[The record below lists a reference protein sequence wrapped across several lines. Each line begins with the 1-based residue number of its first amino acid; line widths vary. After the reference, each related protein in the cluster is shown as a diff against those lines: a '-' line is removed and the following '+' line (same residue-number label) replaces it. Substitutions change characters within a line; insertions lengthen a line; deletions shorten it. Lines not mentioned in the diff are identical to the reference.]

1 LEDYKFSEAS
11 NALYQFVWHEFCD
24 WYVELAKLYL
34 YQGGGEKRQE
44 LTKRTL
50 SEALD
55 ALLRL
60 LHPFMPF
67 VTEEI
72 WQQLP
77 RRREN
82 ESIMVAEFPGPDERY
97 DDESAADEME
107 LIIDVISAVR
117 NIRGEMNLPPGER
130 IVVLLRT
137 KSEEVE
143 KRLRE
148 NQSFI
153 QSLALVKGFEF
164 GRNLEKPLYSDFVA
178 VRDVEI
184 FVPMERSRMEEEAR
198 RLQKEI
204 AKIEKE
210 TTFVLKKLS
219 NEQFLSKAPPEVV
232 QEVKEKAMEF
242 RSQRERLE
250 ESFNKIKGM
259 LK

>member
-1 LEDYKFSEAS
+1 
-11 NALYQFVWHEFCD
+11 
-24 WYVELAKLYL
+24 
-34 YQGGGEKRQE
+34 
-44 LTKRTL
+44 
-50 SEALD
+50 
-55 ALLRL
+55 
-60 LHPFMPF
+60 
-67 VTEEI
+67 
-72 WQQLP
+72 
-77 RRREN
+77 
-82 ESIMVAEFPGPDERY
+82 ERY

-164 GRNLEKPLYSDFVA
+164 GRNVEKPLYSAFVA

-198 RLQKEI
+198 RLQ
-204 AKIEKE
+204 
-210 TTFVLKKLS
+210 
-219 NEQFLSKAPPEVV
+219 
-232 QEVKEKAMEF
+232 
-242 RSQRERLE
+242 
-250 ESFNKIKGM
+250 
-259 LK
+259 